1 VVKNTSLVFLCRPSA
16 GPAAGTWHLVSINKG
31 NLVTYL
37 LAYLFKNTQSV
48 TNNVIIIY
56 PLAGI
61 ARSFRTH
68 ALQIQNDLKLN
79 LFWEVAYIMN
89 ITADLT
95 NFRI

>member
-1 VVKNTSLVFLCRPSA
+1 M
-16 GPAAGTWHLVSINKG
+16 
-31 NLVTYL
+31 
-37 LAYLFKNTQSV
+37 LAYLFNNTKSV

-79 LFWEVAYIMN
+79 LFWEVAYIN
-89 ITADLT
+89 EYYS
-95 NFRI
+95 